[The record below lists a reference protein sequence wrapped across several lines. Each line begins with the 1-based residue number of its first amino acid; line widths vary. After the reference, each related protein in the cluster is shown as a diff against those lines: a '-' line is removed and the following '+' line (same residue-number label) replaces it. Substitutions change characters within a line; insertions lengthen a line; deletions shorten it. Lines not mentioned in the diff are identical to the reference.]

1 MLKSVNHFNLERAM
15 KQELGKKESFNLKK
29 HFKNESSDFTPWL
42 AENLDEISKEINV
55 KLINPSTEQSSENF
69 KVDIEAELEDGSKVV
84 IENQFGSS
92 DHDHL
97 GKIITYRTAHNAKVA
112 IWIVEEARQEHIDS
126 INWLNETDNGCD
138 FYLLEAKLIKIGDSL
153 LALDVNK
160 VASPSNE
167 IREKGKIRTKDARRF
182 EMREKFWDALFNDI
196 EANSSLKNVFK
207 KAKDG
212 TRNYIHSKP
221 IVKGVTWSIEISQ
234 SDVRCRVY
242 IYKGK
247 NTNKENLEIFNRI
260 IEDRKEIEKTFG
272 EKLEWISLDNQS
284 ARVID
289 HSIPGGW
296 GDPEENWPGIVKK
309 DIEVLNRFIAATKK
323 SLAKLK
329 E

>member
-1 MLKSVNHFNLERAM
+1 M

-29 HFKNESSDFTPWL
+29 YFKNEPNHFTPWL

-167 IREKGKIRTKDARRF
+167 IRERGKIRSKDARRF
-182 EMREKFWDALFNDI
+182 GMREKFWEVLLNEFKNDH
-196 EANSSLKNVFK
+196 SSTIFKNK
-207 KAKDG
+207 TATG
-212 TRNYIHSKP
+212 RNYINSP
-221 IVKGVTWSIEISQ
+221 TGVSGINWSLMITQTYVTCRIYIDGGKGSDADNREIL
-234 SDVRCRVY
+234 
-242 IYKGK
+242 
-247 NTNKENLEIFNRI
+247 NKLKKSRDN
-260 IEDRKEIEKTFG
+260 IEKSFG
-272 EKLEWISLDNQS
+272 EKLEWNESDGNR
-284 ARVID
+284 AT
-289 HSIPGGW
+289 SICYQLPGGW
-296 GDPEENWPGIVKK
+296 GDSEEKWSEFAKNIHETTK
-309 DIEVLNRFIAATKK
+309 RFISALKGPI
-323 SLAKLK
+323 SKLK
-329 E
+329 

>member
-1 MLKSVNHFNLERAM
+1 M

-29 HFKNESSDFTPWL
+29 YFKNEPNHFTPWL

-167 IREKGKIRTKDARRF
+167 IRERGKIRSKDARRF
-182 EMREKFWDALFNDI
+182 GMREKFWEVLLNEFKNDP
-196 EANSSLKNVFK
+196 SSTIFKNKV
-207 KAKDG
+207 ATG
-212 TRNYIHSKP
+212 RNYINSP
-221 IVKGVTWSIEISQ
+221 TGVSGINWSLMITQ
-234 SDVRCRVY
+234 TYVTCRVY
-242 IYKGK
+242 IDGGKGSDAD
-247 NTNKENLEIFNRI
+247 NREILNKLKKGR
-260 IEDRKEIEKTFG
+260 DKIEKLFG
-272 EKLEWISLDNQS
+272 EKLEWNEEDGNR
-284 ARVID
+284 AT
-289 HSIPGGW
+289 SICYQLPGGW
-296 GDPEENWPGIVKK
+296 GDPEEKWPEFAKK
-309 DIEVLNRFIAATKK
+309 DHEKTKRFISALKGPI
-323 SLAKLK
+323 SKLK
-329 E
+329 